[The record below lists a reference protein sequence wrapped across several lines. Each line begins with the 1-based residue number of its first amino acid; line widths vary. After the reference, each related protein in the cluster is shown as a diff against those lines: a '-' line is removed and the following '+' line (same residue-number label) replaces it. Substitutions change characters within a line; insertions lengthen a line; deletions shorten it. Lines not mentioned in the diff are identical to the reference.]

1 MKRLRRRKVNHHQSK
16 ARQAGDFPAC
26 LRFSKIQLMKIRTVL
41 TGVLGS
47 MSALLFMAGCSST
60 QTLQEYYVDN
70 TENPNFL
77 AVDVP
82 ANILKLDEA
91 SLDETQR
98 AALKSLRK
106 LNILVFQKT
115 TENAQ
120 EYMEETA
127 RVREILKNSDFK
139 ELMKLNTRYAKGVI
153 KYTGDGDAID
163 EVVIYGDSQDKGFG
177 LIRVLGE
184 DMNPA
189 HFMQLMQAVQKADVD
204 GDGFK
209 ELMDMIKG

>member
-1 MKRLRRRKVNHHQSK
+1 M
-16 ARQAGDFPAC
+16 A
-26 LRFSKIQLMKIRTVL
+26 VL
-41 TGVLGS
+41 I
-47 MSALLFMAGCSST
+47 FMAGCSST
-60 QTLQEYYVDN
+60 QSLQEYYVDN

-77 AVDVP
+77 ALDVP

-106 LNILVFQKT
+106 LNILVFRKT
-115 TENAQ
+115 TENSQ
-120 EYMEETA
+120 EYKEETA

-139 ELMKLNTRYAKGVI
+139 ELMKLNTQYAKGVI

-204 GDGFK
+204 GEGFK
-209 ELMDMIKG
+209 DLMGMFKG

>member
-1 MKRLRRRKVNHHQSK
+1 
-16 ARQAGDFPAC
+16 
-26 LRFSKIQLMKIRTVL
+26 VL
-41 TGVLGS
+41 AAVA
-47 MSALLFMAGCSST
+47 ALLFMAGCSST

-77 AVDVP
+77 AIDVP

-91 SLDETQR
+91 TLDETQQ

-115 TENAQ
+115 AENAN
-120 EYMEETA
+120 EYNQETA
-127 RVREILKNSDFK
+127 KVKEILKNSDFK
-139 ELMKLNTRYAKGVI
+139 ELMKLNTQYAKGVI
-153 KYTGDGDAID
+153 KYSGDGDAID
-163 EVVIYGDSQDKGFG
+163 EVVIFGDSQDKGFG
-177 LIRVLGE
+177 LIRVLGD

-204 GDGFK
+204 GEGFK
-209 ELMDMIKG
+209 DLMGMFKG

>member
-1 MKRLRRRKVNHHQSK
+1 
-16 ARQAGDFPAC
+16 
-26 LRFSKIQLMKIRTVL
+26 MKIRIKFN
-41 TGVLGS
+41 GVLQS
-47 MSALLFMAGCSST
+47 MAVLLFMAGCSST
-60 QTLQEYYVDN
+60 QTLQEYYVDK

-77 AVDVP
+77 ALDVP

-98 AALKSLRK
+98 TALKSLRK
-106 LNILVFQKT
+106 LNILVFRKT
-115 TENAQ
+115 PENGE
-120 EYMEETA
+120 EYKEETA

-139 ELMKLNTRYAKGVI
+139 ELMKLNTQYAKGVI

-163 EVVIYGDSQDKGFG
+163 EVVIYGDSQDSGFG
-177 LIRVLGE
+177 LIRVLGD

-204 GDGFK
+204 GEGFK
-209 ELMDMIKG
+209 DLMGMFKG